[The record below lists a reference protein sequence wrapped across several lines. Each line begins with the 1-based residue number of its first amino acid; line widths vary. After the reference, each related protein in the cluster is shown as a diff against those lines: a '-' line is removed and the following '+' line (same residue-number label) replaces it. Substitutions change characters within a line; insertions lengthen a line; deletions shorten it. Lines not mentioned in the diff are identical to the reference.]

1 MPWASRV
8 MGDLSGTTVVLMAR
22 IITDASGRRYQLH
35 EPVSLSPAPEDI
47 QLATESKP
55 WKNYWRML
63 GTVILAFILIWFGLP
78 FLIAGFIYGVPLLT
92 GFGAVC
98 SLIPLPFLIY
108 LHRPKL
114 VHVRLATPDVS
125 GKTHHP
131 LPEGGSLR
139 TPQRTTFHR
148 FIIPDDSVLD
158 MPPLRQV
165 WGAFAVILVIGGAL
179 SIPFILSAMSGD
191 EDIFSIVYILS
202 FLPVMLLSIA
212 AFSIPVFA
220 WWATSSKII
229 GLPTRRRDA
238 EAWMIAGMASALPAL
253 IVNSFIFPALLPGG
267 LSSETEY
274 ALTVAISAPIGEE
287 IFKLLAVCLFLPSI
301 RNARKGFQVGFTVGL
316 GFALIENLGYLIGS
330 GLGGALPLTITT
342 LIRGIG
348 SIPGHG
354 LWTGISGFGIGYFA
368 QTTDADKRMK
378 WIINRLSIKSVDLA
392 ENLGFDIDGDG
403 DHSGFDEFRP
413 TFEEIMDKDEIE
425 TSWKLIDTI
434 TGEPLDAPGVET
446 SEVSQALVTSWD
458 AAKLRK
464 EDGFR
469 ILPPANV
476 AGCLGL
482 AIGGHAFWNGTLV
495 GFEKLGG
502 LLGLG
507 MGGSFILNSAWVAI
521 LITILLI
528 LARGVFRGVRSLP
541 TN

>member
-1 MPWASRV
+1 
-8 MGDLSGTTVVLMAR
+8 
-22 IITDASGRRYQLH
+22 
-35 EPVSLSPAPEDI
+35 
-47 QLATESKP
+47 
-55 WKNYWRML
+55 
-63 GTVILAFILIWFGLP
+63 
-78 FLIAGFIYGVPLLT
+78 
-92 GFGAVC
+92 
-98 SLIPLPFLIY
+98 
-108 LHRPKL
+108 
-114 VHVRLATPDVS
+114 
-125 GKTHHP
+125 
-131 LPEGGSLR
+131 
-139 TPQRTTFHR
+139 
-148 FIIPDDSVLD
+148 
-158 MPPLRQV
+158 
-165 WGAFAVILVIGGAL
+165 
-179 SIPFILSAMSGD
+179 
-191 EDIFSIVYILS
+191 
-202 FLPVMLLSIA
+202 
-212 AFSIPVFA
+212 
-220 WWATSSKII
+220 
-229 GLPTRRRDA
+229 
-238 EAWMIAGMASALPAL
+238 MIAGMASALPAL
-253 IVNSFIFPALLPGG
+253 IVNSYIFPALLPSG
-267 LSSETEY
+267 LSLDTQM
-274 ALTVAISAPIGEE
+274 ALVATISAPVGEE

-316 GFALIENLGYLIGS
+316 GFALIENLIYILQS
-330 GLGGALPLTITT
+330 GIFGGALGLTLTALT
-342 LIRGIG
+342 RGIG
-348 SIPGHG
+348 AILGHG

-495 GFEKLGG
+495 CIEKLGG
-502 LLGLG
+502 LLELG
-507 MGGSFILNSAWVAI
+507 MGGSLILNLAWVAI

-528 LARGVFRGVRSLP
+528 LARGIFKGVRSLP
-541 TN
+541 TT

>member
-8 MGDLSGTTVVLMAR
+8 MGDLSGTQVVLMAR

-35 EPVSLSPAPEDI
+35 EPVPLRPAPEDI

-78 FLIAGFIYGVPLLT
+78 FLIAGVIYGNALVT

-98 SLIPLPFLIY
+98 SLIPLPFLII

-131 LPEGGSLR
+131 LPEGGSLK

-165 WGAFAVILVIGGAL
+165 WGAFAAILVIGGAL
-179 SIPFILSAMSGD
+179 SIPLILSLGWGD
-191 EDIFSIVYILS
+191 EEILFTVYILS
-202 FLPVMLLSIA
+202 FIPVMFLSIA

-253 IVNSFIFPALLPGG
+253 IVNSYIFPALLPSG
-267 LSSETEY
+267 LSLDTQM
-274 ALTVAISAPIGEE
+274 ALAATISAPVGEE

-316 GFALIENLGYLIGS
+316 GFALIENLAYILGS
-330 GLGGALPLTITT
+330 VIGGAPFLTLTA
-342 LIRGIG
+342 LMRGIG

-354 LWTGISGFGIGYFA
+354 LWTGVSGFGIGYFA

-378 WIINRLSIKSVDLA
+378 WIINRFSIKSVDFA

-403 DHSGFDEFRP
+403 DLSGFDEFRP
-413 TFEEIMDKDEIE
+413 TFEEILDKDE
-425 TSWKLIDTI
+425 TDSNWKLIDTK
-434 TGEPLDAPGVET
+434 TGDLIDALGVET
-446 SEVSQALVTSWD
+446 NEVSQALVTSWD
-458 AAKLRK
+458 AANLRK

-495 GFEKLGG
+495 CVEKLGG
-502 LLGLG
+502 FLGLG
-507 MGGSFILNSAWVAI
+507 MAGSLILNLAWVAI

-528 LARGVFRGVRSLP
+528 LARGIFRGVRSLP
-541 TN
+541 TT

>member
-1 MPWASRV
+1 MGIASDGRSERHH
-8 MGDLSGTTVVLMAR
+8 GDPMSR
-22 IITDASGRRYQLH
+22 IIMDASGKRYLLE
-35 EPVSLSPAPEDI
+35 EPVPLSEAPMNI
-47 QLATESKP
+47 QLATKNKP

-63 GTVILAFILIWFGLP
+63 GTVILAFILIWFGLTL
-78 FLIAGFIYGVPLLT
+78 LIAGVIYGEAAVT
-92 GFGAVC
+92 GIGAVC
-98 SLIPLPFLIY
+98 SLIPLPFLII

-114 VHVRLATPDVS
+114 VHVRLATPDFS

-131 LPEGGSLR
+131 LPEGGSLK
-139 TPQRTTFHR
+139 TPQRTSFQR

-165 WGAFAVILVIGGAL
+165 WGAFVAIIVIGSAL
-179 SIPFILSAMSGD
+179 SIPLILSLLADD
-191 EDIFSIVYILS
+191 EEILS
-202 FLPVMLLSIA
+202 VVFVLSFVPVMLLSIA

-238 EAWMIAGMASALPAL
+238 EAWMIAGMASALPAI
-253 IVNSFIFPALLPGG
+253 IVHSFIFPAFLPNT
-267 LSSETEY
+267 LSPETQL
-274 ALTVAISAPIGEE
+274 ALIATISAPIGEE

-301 RNARKGFQVGFTVGL
+301 HNARKGFQVGFTVGL
-316 GFALIENLGYLIGS
+316 GFALIENLSYILDS
-330 GLGGALPLTITT
+330 GIFGALSLTLTT
-342 LIRGIG
+342 LTRGIG

-392 ENLGFDIDGDG
+392 ENLGFDVDGDG

-413 TFEEIMDKDEIE
+413 TFEEIMDKGEIE
-425 TSWKLIDTI
+425 TSWKLIDTK
-434 TGEPLDAPGVET
+434 TGKPIDAPGVET
-446 SEVSQALVTSWD
+446 SEISQALVTSWD
-458 AAKLRK
+458 ATKLRK
-464 EDGFR
+464 EDGFI

-495 GFEKLGG
+495 GIEQLSR
-502 LLGLG
+502 LLSLG
-507 MGGSFILNSAWVAI
+507 MGGTLILNLVWVAI
-521 LITILLI
+521 LITVLLI
-528 LARGVFRGVRSLP
+528 LARGIFRGVRSLP
-541 TN
+541 TA